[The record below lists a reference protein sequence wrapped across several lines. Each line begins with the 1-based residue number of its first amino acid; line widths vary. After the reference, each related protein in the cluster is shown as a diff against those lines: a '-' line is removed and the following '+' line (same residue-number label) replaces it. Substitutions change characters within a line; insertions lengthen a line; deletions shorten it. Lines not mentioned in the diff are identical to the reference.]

1 MPKNMQSSIIC
12 IYFIFSSVSSKLNE
26 KLLLYNFSFSFP
38 HNFASIISYLPLFST
53 SPLIT
58 KLLQVLLLRI
68 STQSAPKKKAATRHK
83 VCTLCFFTGRA
94 LIGLTADNNAA
105 ILSLAIPLF
114 SHSRWLSLRLFVA
127 IFFGT
132 SALNFNYNNEKR
144 VGKKSVQRD
153 SKKNRLALSHKHR
166 ERDKHTHTHLHTR
179 SHSHTLTLSLAVTF
193 CHC

>member
-1 MPKNMQSSIIC
+1 MGESNNNAKKICRAQSFV
-12 IYFIFSSVSSKLNE
+12 FILFFLSSAQSF
-26 KLLLYNFSFSFP
+26 LLLYNFSFSFP
-38 HNFASIISYLPLFST
+38 HNFPSIISYLPLFSA

-105 ILSLAIPLF
+105 ILSLAIPVSF

-144 VGKKSVQRD
+144 AGKKSV
-153 SKKNRLALSHKHR
+153 
-166 ERDKHTHTHLHTR
+166 
-179 SHSHTLTLSLAVTF
+179 
-193 CHC
+193 